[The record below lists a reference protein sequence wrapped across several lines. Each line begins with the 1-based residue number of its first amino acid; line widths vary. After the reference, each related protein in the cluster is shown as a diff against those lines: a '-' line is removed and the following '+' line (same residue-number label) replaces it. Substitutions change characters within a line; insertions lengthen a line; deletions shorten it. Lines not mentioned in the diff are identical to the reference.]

1 MQQIGSAKE
10 SDRTTT
16 NVLDP
21 AIEQMQHGFSIAAQP
36 TRAGTNRTADMLSA
50 KVGRAAYINPEQLKG
65 NFDPGAEA
73 VAMLFE
79 HLAN

>member
-1 MQQIGSAKE
+1 MQQIGGSKV

-21 AIEQMQHGFSIAAQP
+21 AIEQLQHGFSTAASP
-36 TRAGTNRTADMLSA
+36 TRAGAIRTADMLSA
-50 KVGRAAYINPEQLKG
+50 KAGRAAYINREQLKG
-65 NFDPGAEA
+65 NIDPGAEA
-73 VAMLFE
+73 AAMLFE